1 MARVPIKIPDNPNDL
16 RAGAIFLDT
25 ELNQLVYVSDG
36 QIIPISSD
44 GQIIPTD
51 FTLKITNPVEIL
63 EYKPTGW
70 TQPISYVSI
79 INAEKLP
86 NAIDKYYMYG
96 GSHDDYGIYL
106 FTAPDIK
113 GPWTPYG
120 LINLTSQ
127 FVDHLTSPEAIII
140 EEKDAAGNVKPVV
153 CLYYHGELN
162 GHQPTAVAVSYD
174 GINFTEVKC
183 PIIPVA
189 SSSIKFYSHGLH
201 YMRIFKDGN
210 KLYGVFQSNNP
221 YATEITSYGHAVTA
235 LAYSYDGIEWTL
247 YDKPILANVPDI
259 IPRGPHTPALLRIN
273 NRFVLIFGNHPIAGD
288 GNIWYA
294 VSDEL
299 EPFSFEVYGI
309 LINKEDFPY
318 FYRVEAPQIF
328 IENGKIYIIFRNE
341 EGSVGAEFQN
351 AKIYLAELS
360 VVPCNLQI
368 KLKGGVA

>member
-1 MARVPIKIPDNPNDL
+1 MPRWPIKVPENPKDFMPGAL
-16 RAGAIFLDT
+16 FYDDKTLELQIYADGAIHSIT
-25 ELNQLVYVSDG
+25 NTNSVVQSTSGIV
-36 QIIPISSD
+36 
-44 GQIIPTD
+44 TD
-51 FTLKITNPVEIL
+51 FTLEIANPVEIL

-86 NAIDKYYMYG
+86 NAIDKYYLYG
-96 GSHDDYGIYL
+96 ASHNDYAIYL

-113 GPWTPYG
+113 GPWSPYG

-127 FVDHLTSPEAIII
+127 FSAHLSSPEAIII
-140 EEKDAAGNVKPVV
+140 EEKDEAGNVTPVV
-153 CLYYHGELN
+153 YLYYHGHLN
-162 GHQPTAVAVSYD
+162 DSQPTAVAVSYD
-174 GINFTEVKC
+174 GINFTEVKI
-183 PIIPVA
+183 PIIPHA
-189 SSSIKFYSHGLH
+189 SSSIKFYSLGLH
-201 YMRIFKDGN
+201 YMQIFKDGN

-221 YATEITSYGHAVTA
+221 YATVITSYPHGVTA

-259 IPRGPHTPALLRIN
+259 IPRGPFTPALLRIN
-273 NRFVLIFGNHPIAGD
+273 NRFVLVFGNHPIGGD

-309 LINKEDFPY
+309 LINKEGFPY
-318 FYRVEAPQIF
+318 SYRVASPHIF

-341 EGSVGAEFQN
+341 EGSVEAEFQN
-351 AKIYLAELS
+351 VKIYLAELS
-360 VVPCNLQI
+360 VVSSNL
-368 KLKGGVA
+368 

>member
-1 MARVPIKIPDNPNDL
+1 MARVPVKIPDNPNDL

-36 QIIPISSD
+36 QIIPISSV
-44 GQIIPTD
+44 IPTD

-70 TQPISYVSI
+70 IQPISYVSI

-96 GSHDDYGIYL
+96 ASHDDYGIYL

-127 FVDHLTSPEAIII
+127 FIGHLTSPEAIII

-153 CLYYHGELN
+153 CLYYHGVLN
-162 GHQPTAVAVSYD
+162 GHQPTAVAVSFD
-174 GINFTEVKC
+174 GINFTEVKI

-189 SSSIKFYSHGLH
+189 SSSIKFYSHGLC

-221 YATEITSYGHAVTA
+221 YLTEITSYAHTVTA

-259 IPRGPHTPALLRIN
+259 IPRGPFTPALLRIN
-273 NRFVLIFGNHPIAGD
+273 NRFVLIFGNHPAGGD

-294 VSDEL
+294 VSEEL

-318 FYRVEAPQIF
+318 PGRVEAPQIF

-341 EGSVGAEFQN
+341 ETGVKPEFKH

-368 KLKGGVA
+368 KLEGGVA